1 MTTNSPEFDNQSS
14 SELRLAG
21 DVNIEKVFLT
31 SLSSNTFFDIRN
43 QVITAQVYE
52 DLFSPFITGSLI
64 IKDSLDLINNLPFV
78 GQEYI
83 DLRIYTPTLEKTMK
97 TGGIIEGRFYV
108 YKITDR
114 VYLGEKSIGYQ
125 IHFISADA
133 VTDLNVAQ
141 SRAYSGKVSDIVKT
155 LVKDDKHLGTDKT
168 LIIEDTKN
176 STKFISNF
184 WAPTKSIKYATEL
197 ATSPNGSSTFVFF
210 ENRYGYNFVSLDFL
224 NDQEVSQKF
233 KTGTTKDDVNSA
245 GGSTRVIERDYSK
258 VLEMTVTDGFDYI
271 DRARTGT
278 YASKLMYHD
287 MSTKRY
293 GVTFYDYMKKFGEGK
308 ETRLNKFPIT
318 TNEVAARVSSQAFL
332 KEVENQVF
340 TGFGDVSNTRTMQ
353 DRISRMKQAESFKV
367 EIKVKGRT
375 DYTVGM
381 KVRLDAN
388 TPSPTQSSDTATD
401 IIDKMYSGNYLIG
414 AINHVID
421 KEKHE
426 CYMELI
432 KDSLMFD
439 LTTGK
444 IKE

>member
-1 MTTNSPEFDNQSS
+1 MATNSPEFDNHSAT
-14 SELRLAG
+14 ELRLAG
-21 DVNIEKVFLT
+21 DINLEKVFIT
-31 SLSSNTFFDIRN
+31 SLSSNTYFDIKN
-43 QVITAQVYE
+43 QVLTVQIYE

-83 DLRIYTPTLEKTMK
+83 DFRAYTPTLDKTMK
-97 TGGIIEGRFYV
+97 EAGVIEGRFYV

-141 SRAYSGKVSDIVKT
+141 SRAYSGKLSDIIKT

-168 LIIEDTKN
+168 LIVEDTKN
-176 STKFISNF
+176 SAKFISNF
-184 WAPTKSIKYATEL
+184 WPPTKCIKYATEL
-197 ATSPNGSSTFVFF
+197 AVSPNGSSTFLFF
-210 ENRYGYNFVSLDFL
+210 ENRYGYNFVSLDYL
-224 NDQEVSQKF
+224 NDQEVAQKF
-233 KTGTTKDDVNSA
+233 KTGTTHDDIGA
-245 GGSTRVIERDYSK
+245 GGGSTRVIERDYSK
-258 VLEMTVTDGFDYI
+258 VLDLTVTDGFDYI
-271 DRARTGT
+271 DRVRAGT
-278 YASKLMYHD
+278 YASKMLYHD
-287 MSTKRY
+287 LSTKRY

-318 TNEVAARVSSQAFL
+318 TNEVAARVSAIAFR

-340 TGFGDVSNTRTMQ
+340 TGFGDVSNRTTLQ
-353 DRISRMKQAESFKV
+353 DRISRMKQAESFK
-367 EIKVKGRT
+367 IQIHVKGRT

-388 TPSPTQSSDTATD
+388 TPSPTQSSDTSTD
-401 IIDKMYSGNYLIG
+401 IIDKMYSGNYLIA

-444 IKE
+444 N